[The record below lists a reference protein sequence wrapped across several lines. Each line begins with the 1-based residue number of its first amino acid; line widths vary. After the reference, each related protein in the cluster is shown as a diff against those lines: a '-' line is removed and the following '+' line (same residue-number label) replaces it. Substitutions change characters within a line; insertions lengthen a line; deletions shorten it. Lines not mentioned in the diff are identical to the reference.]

1 MIFTRL
7 WPRRQDFQLSRLDG
21 GKDMAGREPGIQW
34 RLRFRSS
41 GPGLHFVSGKASEM
55 NYSISGERWVMTPRS
70 RRHQRVLTCPYCSY
84 YTTIR
89 TNYFKHL
96 RKHTG
101 EKPFSC
107 PNCSY
112 SSTQKS
118 NLERHMFRCPARVN
132 VSV

>member
-1 MIFTRL
+1 MWIEMISM
-7 WPRRQDFQLSRLDG
+7 DFQRSRLDD
-21 GKDMAGREPGIQW
+21 GKDIAGCEPGIQG
-34 RLRFRSS
+34 RHFMS
-41 GPGLHFVSGKASEM
+41 GMASEM
-55 NYSISGERWVMTPRS
+55 NCSISGESWVMTPRS